1 MTHFVRPVK
10 RALVSVYDKTKLAN
24 FARELVKQNVEIIAT
39 GGTKRYLQDAKIPVT
54 DLMQIT
60 AFPEIMNGRV
70 KTLNSRLFTAILAD
84 ALNEEH
90 VQILT
95 KMNIQP
101 IDLVVVNFYPFE
113 KVIAK
118 KSATHEEIVEN
129 IDIGGPSMMRAA
141 SKNYR
146 SVCPLP
152 SKKFYQKLIQQLDEF
167 GGTTLEF
174 RRQCAAE
181 TFAMTSEYERI
192 IYGYWSNL
200 LEKPHKELP
209 DKLEISV
216 SKHAD
221 VRYGENPHQQA
232 AVYLTPFSGF
242 QINQFCQLHGKA
254 LSYNNYLDFSAAVAL
269 ILEFRKSTIAIL
281 KHTNPCG
288 VAQNRDLVKAF
299 EMALACDPVS
309 AFGGI
314 VSCNRQIT
322 SELATKLKTMF
333 LECIVAPSFTDEALE
348 ILSKKKNLRLI
359 EYPQKSVKIPDFEIR
374 SIVGGLL
381 VQQSDGVFSEEL
393 NFVTEATPTDDEQQA
408 LQFAW
413 KIVKHVKSNA
423 IVYARENQLLGV
435 GAGQMSRIDSAR
447 FAAEKAKLAKVD
459 LTGAVMASDAFFP
472 FRDGIDA
479 AHQHGITA
487 VIQPGGS
494 IRDQEVIDAANEH
507 GMKMVFTG
515 KRHFKH

>member
-1 MTHFVRPVK
+1 MTNFVRPVK
-10 RALVSVYDKTKLAN
+10 RALVSVYDKTKLAD
-24 FARELVKQNVEIIAT
+24 FARELVQRNIEIIAT
-39 GGTKRYLQDAKIPVT
+39 GGTKRYLKDAEIPVT
-54 DLMQIT
+54 DLMQVT

-84 ALNEEH
+84 SFNEEH

-113 KVIAK
+113 KVIAS

-152 SKKFYQKLIQQLDEF
+152 SKKFYKKLVSQLKEF

-181 TFAMTSEYERI
+181 TFAMTSKYERI
-192 IYGYWSNL
+192 IDGYWSNL
-200 LEKPHKELP
+200 LAKPPQELP

-216 SKHAD
+216 AKYAD

-232 AVYLTPFSGF
+232 AVYQMPFSNF
-242 QINQFCQLHGKA
+242 QIHQFSQLHGKA

-269 ILEFRKSTIAIL
+269 ILEFRKQTIAIL

-299 EMALACDPVS
+299 EMELACDPTS

-322 SELATKLKTMF
+322 PELATKLKTMF
-333 LECIVAPSFTDEALE
+333 LECIVAPSFADEAIQ
-348 ILSKKKNLRLI
+348 ILSKKKNLRLVK
-359 EYPQKSVKIPDFEIR
+359 YPQKSVKIPDFEIR

-381 VQQSDGVFSEEL
+381 VQQSDGISGEEW
-393 NFVTEATPTDDEQQA
+393 NIATKTKPTDAEEKA

-423 IVYARENQLLGV
+423 IIYARKNQLLGV
-435 GAGQMSRIDSAR
+435 GAGQMSRVDSAR
-447 FAAEKAKLAKVD
+447 FAAEKAKLAGIK
-459 LTGAVMASDAFFP
+459 LGGAVMASDAFFP

-479 AHQHGITA
+479 AFENGITA

-494 IRDQEVIDAANEH
+494 IRDQEVIDAASEH